1 MVLIVKSGRLQF
13 AQAVSDDTAV
23 DIVVSNVVNML
34 LDKVDFEPLGFLAV
48 VSVAL
53 DILLAVDFVVDMY
66 NTLLKLLVV
75 LWELVLRS
83 EKQPR
88 LVEVLLESLF
98 LKHLS
103 YSQLFYLVIFLK
115 ISIFYDSASGLLNE
129 RNIRKALQFK
139 YEMQI
144 ERSI

>member
-1 MVLIVKSGRLQF
+1 MLIVNSDRLQF